1 LATGPVKDRR
11 LHGWRVLQNG
21 QGALREILKT
31 NNLVELNFA
40 QAVLKDA
47 GIACAVFDA
56 NMSVLDGSMVILP
69 QRLMVADEDAAD
81 ATALLKEAFA
91 APSPLA

>member
-1 LATGPVKDRR
+1 M
-11 LHGWRVLQNG
+11 
-21 QGALREILKT
+21 
-31 NNLVELNFA
+31 ELNFA

-47 GIACAVFDA
+47 GITAVVFDT

-69 QRLMVADEDAAD
+69 QRLMVANEDETRAL
-81 ATALLKEAFA
+81 ALLKDAFT

>member
-1 LATGPVKDRR
+1 M
-11 LHGWRVLQNG
+11 
-21 QGALREILKT
+21 REILKT
-31 NNLVELNFA
+31 NNPVELNFA

-47 GIACAVFDA
+47 GIEAVVFDT

-69 QRLMVADEDAAD
+69 QRLMVANEDGTQAR
-81 ATALLKEAFA
+81 ALLKDAFA

>member
-1 LATGPVKDRR
+1 MTGCCETDSGV
-11 LHGWRVLQNG
+11 
-21 QGALREILKT
+21 REILKT
-31 NNLVELNFA
+31 NNPVELNFA

-47 GIACAVFDA
+47 GIEAVVFDM

-69 QRLMVADEDAAD
+69 QRLMVADEDEVR
-81 ATALLKEAFA
+81 ATALLKDACA